1 MGGSD
6 PKPFDVAESSPL
18 RVLWI
23 VLPLLAAFVACLY
36 AQLYKAPASAPWIEV
51 TLSPPWFRMGG
62 SAAWSL
68 LVIALLGI
76 GLGMAFF
83 RRRVELAGDVLD
95 VRSTM
100 YRRRVPVAQ
109 LRLDQAEVVDLQRD
123 RRYGIRVK
131 TNGYSMPGFYSGH
144 FRLQGGGKGFALVT
158 DRARVLALPV
168 SDGSTLLLSVD
179 RPQALLDALRKVAAF
194 GATAVSCGDAT
205 TRPPADQ
212 YRGHRAVARP
222 PVARTQQPGRTPA
235 VTGALGAAA
244 QA

>member
-6 PKPFDVAESSPL
+6 PKTFEVAESSPL

-23 VLPLLAAFVACLY
+23 VLPLLAAFVACVY

-51 TLSPPWFRMGG
+51 ALSPPWFRMGG

-68 LVIALLGI
+68 LVIAVLGI
-76 GLGMAFF
+76 GLGAAFF
-83 RRRVELAGDVLD
+83 RRRVELDDNVLD

-109 LRLDQAEVVDLQRD
+109 LRLGQAEVVDLQRD

-131 TNGYSMPGFYSGH
+131 TNGYSVPGFYSGH
-144 FRLQGGGKGFALVT
+144 FRLHGGGKGFALVT

-179 RPQALLDALRKVAAF
+179 RPQALLDALHKVAAS
-194 GATAVSCGDAT
+194 AP
-205 TRPPADQ
+205 RQ
-212 YRGHRAVARP
+212 
-222 PVARTQQPGRTPA
+222 
-235 VTGALGAAA
+235 
-244 QA
+244 

>member
-6 PKPFDVAESSPL
+6 PKTFEVAESSPL

-23 VLPLLAAFVACLY
+23 VLPLLAAFVACVY
-36 AQLYKAPASAPWIEV
+36 AQLYKAPATAPWIEV

-68 LVIALLGI
+68 LVIAVLGI
-76 GLGMAFF
+76 GLGAAFF
-83 RRRVELAGDVLD
+83 RRRVELADNVLD

-131 TNGYSMPGFYSGH
+131 TNGYSVPGFYSGH
-144 FRLQGGGKGFALVT
+144 FRLHGGGKGFALVT

-179 RPQALLDALRKVAAF
+179 RPQALLDALHKVAAS
-194 GATAVSCGDAT
+194 AP
-205 TRPPADQ
+205 RQ
-212 YRGHRAVARP
+212 
-222 PVARTQQPGRTPA
+222 
-235 VTGALGAAA
+235 
-244 QA
+244 

>member
-68 LVIALLGI
+68 IVIAVLAV
-76 GLGMAFF
+76 GLGAAFF
-83 RRRVELAGDVLD
+83 RRRVALAGNVLD

-179 RPQALLDALRKVAAF
+179 RPQALLDALRKVAAS
-194 GATAVSCGDAT
+194 AP
-205 TRPPADQ
+205 RQ
-212 YRGHRAVARP
+212 
-222 PVARTQQPGRTPA
+222 
-235 VTGALGAAA
+235 
-244 QA
+244 

>member
-1 MGGSD
+1 MGASD
-6 PKPFDVAESSPL
+6 PKQYEVAESSPL

-68 LVIALLGI
+68 LVIAVLGI
-76 GLGMAFF
+76 GLGAAFF
-83 RRRVELAGDVLD
+83 RRRVELADNVLD

-123 RRYGIRVK
+123 PRYGIRFK
-131 TNGYSMPGFYSGH
+131 TNGYAMPGFYSGH
-144 FRLQGGGKGFALVT
+144 FRLQGGAKGFALVT
-158 DRARVLALPV
+158 NRARVLALPV
-168 SDGSTLLLSVD
+168 RDGSTLLLSLD
-179 RPQALLDALRKVAAF
+179 RPQALLEALRKVA
-194 GATAVSCGDAT
+194 V
-205 TRPPADQ
+205 
-212 YRGHRAVARP
+212 
-222 PVARTQQPGRTPA
+222 PGPR
-235 VTGALGAAA
+235 
-244 QA
+244 Q

>member
-6 PKPFDVAESSPL
+6 PKTFEVAESSPL

-23 VLPLLAAFVACLY
+23 VLPLLAAFVACVY

-51 TLSPPWFRMGG
+51 ALSPPWFRMGG

-68 LVIALLGI
+68 LVIAVLGI
-76 GLGMAFF
+76 GLGAAFF
-83 RRRVELAGDVLD
+83 RRRVELDDNVLD

-131 TNGYSMPGFYSGH
+131 TNGYSVPGFYSGH
-144 FRLQGGGKGFALVT
+144 FRLHGGGKGFALVT

-179 RPQALLDALRKVAAF
+179 RPQALLDALHKMAAS
-194 GATAVSCGDAT
+194 AP
-205 TRPPADQ
+205 RQ
-212 YRGHRAVARP
+212 
-222 PVARTQQPGRTPA
+222 
-235 VTGALGAAA
+235 
-244 QA
+244 

>member
-6 PKPFDVAESSPL
+6 PKTFEVAESSPL

-23 VLPLLAAFVACLY
+23 VLPLLAAFVACVY
-36 AQLYKAPASAPWIEV
+36 AQLYKAPATAPWIEV

-68 LVIALLGI
+68 LVIAVLGM
-76 GLGMAFF
+76 GLGAAFF
-83 RRRVELAGDVLD
+83 RRRVELADNVLD

-123 RRYGIRVK
+123 RRYGVRVK
-131 TNGYSMPGFYSGH
+131 TNGYSVPGFYSGH
-144 FRLQGGGKGFALVT
+144 FRLHGGGKGFALVT

-179 RPQALLDALRKVAAF
+179 RPQALLDVLRKVAAS
-194 GATAVSCGDAT
+194 AP
-205 TRPPADQ
+205 RQ
-212 YRGHRAVARP
+212 
-222 PVARTQQPGRTPA
+222 
-235 VTGALGAAA
+235 
-244 QA
+244 

>member
-36 AQLYKAPASAPWIEV
+36 AQLYKAPASVPWIEV

-68 LVIALLGI
+68 IVIAVLAV
-76 GLGMAFF
+76 GLGAAFF
-83 RRRVELAGDVLD
+83 RRRVALAGNVLD

-179 RPQALLDALRKVAAF
+179 RPQALLDALRKVAAS
-194 GATAVSCGDAT
+194 AP
-205 TRPPADQ
+205 RQ
-212 YRGHRAVARP
+212 
-222 PVARTQQPGRTPA
+222 
-235 VTGALGAAA
+235 
-244 QA
+244 

>member
-23 VLPLLAAFVACLY
+23 VLPLLAAFVVCVY

-68 LVIALLGI
+68 IVIAVLAV
-76 GLGMAFF
+76 GLGAAFF
-83 RRRVELAGDVLD
+83 RRRVELAGNVLD

-179 RPQALLDALRKVAAF
+179 RPQALLDALRKVAAS
-194 GATAVSCGDAT
+194 AP
-205 TRPPADQ
+205 RQ
-212 YRGHRAVARP
+212 
-222 PVARTQQPGRTPA
+222 
-235 VTGALGAAA
+235 
-244 QA
+244 

>member
-6 PKPFDVAESSPL
+6 PKTFEVTESSPL

-23 VLPLLAAFVACLY
+23 VLPLLAAFVACVY

-51 TLSPPWFRMGG
+51 ALSPPWFRMGG

-68 LVIALLGI
+68 LVIAVLGI
-76 GLGMAFF
+76 GLGAAFF
-83 RRRVELAGDVLD
+83 RRRVELDDNVLD

-131 TNGYSMPGFYSGH
+131 TNGYSVPGFYSGH
-144 FRLQGGGKGFALVT
+144 FRLHGGGKGFALVT

-179 RPQALLDALRKVAAF
+179 RPQALLDALHKVAAS
-194 GATAVSCGDAT
+194 AP
-205 TRPPADQ
+205 RQ
-212 YRGHRAVARP
+212 
-222 PVARTQQPGRTPA
+222 
-235 VTGALGAAA
+235 
-244 QA
+244 

>member
-1 MGGSD
+1 MGASD
-6 PKPFDVAESSPL
+6 PKQYEVAESSPL

-68 LVIALLGI
+68 LVIAVLGI
-76 GLGMAFF
+76 GLGAAFF
-83 RRRVELAGDVLD
+83 RRRVELADNVLD

-123 RRYGIRVK
+123 PRYGIRFK
-131 TNGYSMPGFYSGH
+131 TNGYAMPGFYSGH
-144 FRLQGGGKGFALVT
+144 FRLQGGAKGFALVT
-158 DRARVLALPV
+158 NRARVLALPV
-168 SDGSTLLLSVD
+168 RDGSTLLLSLD
-179 RPQALLDALRKVAAF
+179 QPQALLEALRKVA
-194 GATAVSCGDAT
+194 V
-205 TRPPADQ
+205 
-212 YRGHRAVARP
+212 
-222 PVARTQQPGRTPA
+222 PGPR
-235 VTGALGAAA
+235 
-244 QA
+244 Q

>member
-6 PKPFDVAESSPL
+6 PKTFEVAESSPL

-23 VLPLLAAFVACLY
+23 VLPLLAAFVACVY

-51 TLSPPWFRMGG
+51 ALSPPWFRMGG

-68 LVIALLGI
+68 LVIAVLGI
-76 GLGMAFF
+76 GLGAAFF
-83 RRRVELAGDVLD
+83 RRRVELDDNVLD

-131 TNGYSMPGFYSGH
+131 TNGYSVPGFYSGH
-144 FRLQGGGKGFALVT
+144 FRLHGGGKGFALVT
-158 DRARVLALPV
+158 DRARVFALPV

-179 RPQALLDALRKVAAF
+179 RPQALLDALHKVAAS
-194 GATAVSCGDAT
+194 AP
-205 TRPPADQ
+205 RQ
-212 YRGHRAVARP
+212 
-222 PVARTQQPGRTPA
+222 
-235 VTGALGAAA
+235 
-244 QA
+244 

>member
-6 PKPFDVAESSPL
+6 PKTFEVAESSPL

-23 VLPLLAAFVACLY
+23 VLPLLAAFVACVY

-51 TLSPPWFRMGG
+51 ALSPPWFRMGG

-68 LVIALLGI
+68 LVIAVLGI
-76 GLGMAFF
+76 GLGAAFF
-83 RRRVELAGDVLD
+83 RRRVELDDNVLD

-131 TNGYSMPGFYSGH
+131 TNGYSVPGFYSGH
-144 FRLQGGGKGFALVT
+144 FRLHGGGKGFALVT

-179 RPQALLDALRKVAAF
+179 RPQALLDALHKVAA
-194 GATAVSCGDAT
+194 S
-205 TRPPADQ
+205 
-212 YRGHRAVARP
+212 
-222 PVARTQQPGRTPA
+222 TPR
-235 VTGALGAAA
+235 
-244 QA
+244 Q

>member
-6 PKPFDVAESSPL
+6 PKTFEVAESSPL

-23 VLPLLAAFVACLY
+23 VLPLLAAFVACVY

-51 TLSPPWFRMGG
+51 ALSPPWFRMGG

-68 LVIALLGI
+68 LVIAVLGI
-76 GLGMAFF
+76 GLGAAFF
-83 RRRVELAGDVLD
+83 RRRVELDDNVLD

-131 TNGYSMPGFYSGH
+131 TNGYSVPGFYSGH
-144 FRLQGGGKGFALVT
+144 FRLHGGGKGFALVT

-179 RPQALLDALRKVAAF
+179 RPQALLDALRKVAAS
-194 GATAVSCGDAT
+194 AP
-205 TRPPADQ
+205 RQ
-212 YRGHRAVARP
+212 
-222 PVARTQQPGRTPA
+222 
-235 VTGALGAAA
+235 
-244 QA
+244 

>member
-68 LVIALLGI
+68 IVIAVLAV
-76 GLGMAFF
+76 GLGAAFF
-83 RRRVELAGDVLD
+83 RRRVALAGNVLD

-123 RRYGIRVK
+123 CRYGIRVK

-179 RPQALLDALRKVAAF
+179 RPQALLDALRKVAAS
-194 GATAVSCGDAT
+194 AP
-205 TRPPADQ
+205 RQ
-212 YRGHRAVARP
+212 
-222 PVARTQQPGRTPA
+222 
-235 VTGALGAAA
+235 
-244 QA
+244 

>member
-51 TLSPPWFRMGG
+51 ALSPPWFRMGG

-68 LVIALLGI
+68 IVIAVLAV
-76 GLGMAFF
+76 GLGAAFF
-83 RRRVELAGDVLD
+83 RRRVALAGNVLD
-95 VRSTM
+95 VHSTM

-123 RRYGIRVK
+123 PRYGIRFK

-144 FRLQGGGKGFALVT
+144 MRLQGGGKGFALVT
-158 DRARVLALPV
+158 DRHRTLAIPV
-168 SDGSTLLLSVD
+168 RGGSTLLLSME
-179 RPQALLDALRKVAAF
+179 RPQALLDALRKVAA
-194 GATAVSCGDAT
+194 A
-205 TRPPADQ
+205 PPRQ
-212 YRGHRAVARP
+212 
-222 PVARTQQPGRTPA
+222 
-235 VTGALGAAA
+235 
-244 QA
+244 

>member
-6 PKPFDVAESSPL
+6 PKLFDVAESSPL

-36 AQLYKAPASAPWIEV
+36 AQLYKAPANAPWIEV

-68 LVIALLGI
+68 IVIAVLAV
-76 GLGMAFF
+76 GLGAAFF
-83 RRRVELAGDVLD
+83 RRRVELAGNVLD

-179 RPQALLDALRKVAAF
+179 RPQALLDALRKVAAS
-194 GATAVSCGDAT
+194 AP
-205 TRPPADQ
+205 RQ
-212 YRGHRAVARP
+212 
-222 PVARTQQPGRTPA
+222 
-235 VTGALGAAA
+235 
-244 QA
+244 

>member
-6 PKPFDVAESSPL
+6 PKTFEVAESSPL

-23 VLPLLAAFVACLY
+23 VLPLLAAFVACVY
-36 AQLYKAPASAPWIEV
+36 AQLYKAPATAPWIEV

-68 LVIALLGI
+68 LVIAVLGI
-76 GLGMAFF
+76 GLGAAFF
-83 RRRVELAGDVLD
+83 RRRVELADNVLD

-131 TNGYSMPGFYSGH
+131 TNGYSVPGFYSGH
-144 FRLQGGGKGFALVT
+144 FRLHGGGKGFALVT

-179 RPQALLDALRKVAAF
+179 RPQALLDVLRKVAAS
-194 GATAVSCGDAT
+194 AP
-205 TRPPADQ
+205 RQ
-212 YRGHRAVARP
+212 
-222 PVARTQQPGRTPA
+222 
-235 VTGALGAAA
+235 
-244 QA
+244 

>member
-36 AQLYKAPASAPWIEV
+36 AQLYKAPANAPWIEV

-68 LVIALLGI
+68 IVIAVLAV
-76 GLGMAFF
+76 GLGAAFF
-83 RRRVELAGDVLD
+83 RRRVELAGNVLD

-179 RPQALLDALRKVAAF
+179 PPQALLDALRKVAAS
-194 GATAVSCGDAT
+194 AP
-205 TRPPADQ
+205 RQ
-212 YRGHRAVARP
+212 
-222 PVARTQQPGRTPA
+222 
-235 VTGALGAAA
+235 
-244 QA
+244 

>member
-36 AQLYKAPASAPWIEV
+36 AQLHKAPASAPWIEV

-68 LVIALLGI
+68 IVIAVLAV
-76 GLGMAFF
+76 GLGAAFF
-83 RRRVELAGDVLD
+83 RRRVELAGDALD

-123 RRYGIRVK
+123 RRYGIRLK

-144 FRLQGGGKGFALVT
+144 FRLLGGGKGFALVT

-179 RPQALLDALRKVAAF
+179 RPQALLDALRKVAAS
-194 GATAVSCGDAT
+194 AP
-205 TRPPADQ
+205 RQ
-212 YRGHRAVARP
+212 
-222 PVARTQQPGRTPA
+222 
-235 VTGALGAAA
+235 
-244 QA
+244 

>member
-36 AQLYKAPASAPWIEV
+36 AQLYKAPANAPWIEV

-68 LVIALLGI
+68 IVIAVLAV
-76 GLGMAFF
+76 GLGVAFF
-83 RRRVELAGDVLD
+83 RRRVELAGNVLD

-179 RPQALLDALRKVAAF
+179 RPQALLDALRKVAAS
-194 GATAVSCGDAT
+194 AP
-205 TRPPADQ
+205 RQ
-212 YRGHRAVARP
+212 
-222 PVARTQQPGRTPA
+222 
-235 VTGALGAAA
+235 
-244 QA
+244 

>member
-36 AQLYKAPASAPWIEV
+36 AQLYKAPANAPWIEV

-68 LVIALLGI
+68 IFIAVLAV
-76 GLGMAFF
+76 GLGAAFF

-179 RPQALLDALRKVAAF
+179 RPQALLDALRKVAAS
-194 GATAVSCGDAT
+194 AP
-205 TRPPADQ
+205 RQ
-212 YRGHRAVARP
+212 
-222 PVARTQQPGRTPA
+222 
-235 VTGALGAAA
+235 
-244 QA
+244 

>member
-36 AQLYKAPASAPWIEV
+36 AQLYKAPANAPWIEV

-68 LVIALLGI
+68 IVIAVLAV
-76 GLGMAFF
+76 GLGVAFF
-83 RRRVELAGDVLD
+83 RRRVELAGNVLD

-158 DRARVLALPV
+158 DRARVLAQPV

-179 RPQALLDALRKVAAF
+179 RPQALLDALRKVAAS
-194 GATAVSCGDAT
+194 AP
-205 TRPPADQ
+205 RQ
-212 YRGHRAVARP
+212 
-222 PVARTQQPGRTPA
+222 
-235 VTGALGAAA
+235 
-244 QA
+244 